1 LAQYRVTVNATSNA
15 TAPSGGGTEDTWIEM
30 FPPANVAI
38 LLKRIRISFPHTA
51 VSDVPARVRITR
63 SSAAGATG
71 TSYTP
76 VKTRPAAPASVTT
89 VNIKNGTT
97 AFSVGTVV
105 DVVLDSVVNTRGIFE
120 WVARDET
127 DFIVSGVNQ
136 RLNVLLRTNL
146 ASMVCN
152 VECDYEE

>member
-1 LAQYRVTVNATSNA
+1 LAQYRVTINA
-15 TAPSGGGTEDTWIEM
+15 TANSGANTEDTWIEM

-38 LLKRIRISFPHTA
+38 LLKRIRISFPHTT
-51 VSDVPARVRITR
+51 VSDAPARIRITR

-71 TSYTP
+71 TAFTP
-76 VKTRPAAPASVTT
+76 IKTRPAAPASVTT
-89 VNIKNGTT
+89 VNVKNGTS

-136 RLNVLLRTNL
+136 RINVLLRVNV

-152 VECDYEE
+152 VECDFEE